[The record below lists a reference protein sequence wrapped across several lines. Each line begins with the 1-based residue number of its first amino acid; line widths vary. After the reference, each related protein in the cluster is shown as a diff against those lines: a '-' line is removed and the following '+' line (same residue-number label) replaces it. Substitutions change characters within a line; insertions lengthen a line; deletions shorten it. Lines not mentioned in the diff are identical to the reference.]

1 MTTLRQQ
8 VETELGCAPTVEEP
22 WYSRLAP
29 SSWRKTM
36 KYWAALWLGVV
47 LGAIG
52 AGIIAVLVGVVR

>member
-8 VETELGCAPTVEEP
+8 VEAELGCAPTDDPP
-22 WYSRLAP
+22 WYARLAP

-36 KYWAALWLGVV
+36 KYWAALWLGIV

-52 AGIIAVLVGVVR
+52 AGVMAVFVGVVR